1 MSAGVLLASVR
12 VVHRKAHRSAAHAR
26 ASREDAPLV
35 VATVIAVQD
44 DSARLVPGHDD
55 DLILEQDRQPERI
68 DVKRPRLR
76 QVRDVQDQAVKVP
89 GPHGAKLANGADAPW
104 HGTGCDTP

>member
-26 ASREDAPLV
+26 AGREDAPLV

-44 DSARLVPGHDD
+44 DPARLVPGHDD
-55 DLILEQDRQPERI
+55 DLVLEQDRQPERI

-76 QVRDVQDQAVKVP
+76 QVPQRTGSSCQSARP
-89 GPHGAKLANGADAPW
+89 AWGPI
-104 HGTGCDTP
+104 